1 MKEYYRITE
10 FAKLVGV
17 TAQTLRNYDNN
28 NIFKPSVI
36 SPKGHRLYTKEQLNQ
51 FYALKTSSI
60 KQLIDEE
67 KTKLNIGY
75 VRVSSRKQKDDLQ
88 RQYNLMEQ
96 YLLSLGKPFKIIKS
110 IGSGINYN
118 NPSLELLI
126 SEIMSENVNKVFV
139 LYKDRLVRF
148 GFDLI
153 KLIAKQYNVEI
164 EVINEY
170 NNTDEEELVT
180 DLIQIIT
187 VFSSKL
193 NGKRKYK
200 VNKAKELLQN
210 D

>member
-1 MKEYYRITE
+1 MKEYYRIAE

-28 NIFKPSVI
+28 NTFKPAI
-36 SPKGHRLYTKEQLNQ
+36 ITPKGHRLYTKEQLNQ
-51 FYALKTSSI
+51 FYALKVGSI
-60 KQLIDEE
+60 KQLIDDE
-67 KTKLNIGY
+67 KQRLNIGY

-118 NPSLELLI
+118 NPALEILI
-126 SEIMSENVNKVFV
+126 NEIISENVNKVFV

-170 NNTDEEELVT
+170 NNTDEEELVA
-180 DLIQIIT
+180 DLIQIIN
-187 VFSSKL
+187 VFSQKL

>member
-28 NIFKPSVI
+28 NTFKPAVI
-36 SPKGHRLYTKEQLNQ
+36 SPKGHRLYTKEQLNE
-51 FYALKTSSI
+51 FYSLKTNSI
-60 KQLIDEE
+60 KQLVDD
-67 KTKLNIGY
+67 KQQRLNIGY

-96 YLLSLGKPFKIIKS
+96 YLLSLGKLFKIIKS

-118 NPSLELLI
+118 NPALELLI
-126 SEIMSENVNKVFV
+126 SEITLGNVNKVFV

-148 GFDLI
+148 GFELI
-153 KLIAKQYNVEI
+153 KLIAKQHNVEI

-170 NNTDEEELVT
+170 NNTDEEELVI

-187 VFSSKL
+187 VFSSRL

-210 D
+210 E

>member
-28 NIFKPSVI
+28 NTFKPAVI
-36 SPKGHRLYTKEQLNQ
+36 SPKGHRLYTKEQLNE
-51 FYALKTSSI
+51 FYSLKTNSI
-60 KQLIDEE
+60 KQLIDD
-67 KTKLNIGY
+67 KKQKLNIGY
-75 VRVSSRKQKDDLQ
+75 VRVSSQKQKDDLQ

-126 SEIMSENVNKVFV
+126 SEITAGNVNKIFV

-148 GFDLI
+148 GFELI
-153 KLIAKQYNVEI
+153 KLIAKQHNVEI

-187 VFSSKL
+187 VFSSRL

-210 D
+210 E

>member
-1 MKEYYRITE
+1 MKEYYKITE
-10 FAKLVGV
+10 FAKLIGV

-28 NIFKPSVI
+28 NTFKPAVI
-36 SPKGHRLYTKEQLNQ
+36 SPKGHRLYTKEQLND
-51 FYALKTSSI
+51 FYTLKTNSI
-60 KQLIDEE
+60 KQLIDDE
-67 KTKLNIGY
+67 KQKLNIGY

-88 RQYNLMEQ
+88 RQYNLIEQ

-110 IGSGINYN
+110 IGSGIDYS

-126 SEIMSENVNKVFV
+126 SEITAGNVNKVFV

-148 GFDLI
+148 GFELI
-153 KLIAKQYNVEI
+153 KLIAKQHNVEI

-187 VFSSKL
+187 VFSSRL
-193 NGKRKYK
+193 NGERKYK

-210 D
+210 E

>member
-1 MKEYYRITE
+1 
-10 FAKLVGV
+10 
-17 TAQTLRNYDNN
+17 
-28 NIFKPSVI
+28 
-36 SPKGHRLYTKEQLNQ
+36 
-51 FYALKTSSI
+51 
-60 KQLIDEE
+60 
-67 KTKLNIGY
+67 
-75 VRVSSRKQKDDLQ
+75 
-88 RQYNLMEQ
+88 MEQ

-148 GFDLI
+148 GFGLI

>member
-28 NIFKPSVI
+28 NTFKPAVI
-36 SPKGHRLYTKEQLNQ
+36 SPKGHRLYTKEQLNE
-51 FYALKTSSI
+51 FYSLKTNSI
-60 KQLIDEE
+60 KQLVDD
-67 KTKLNIGY
+67 KQQRLNIGY

-118 NPSLELLI
+118 NPALELLI
-126 SEIMSENVNKVFV
+126 SEITLGNVNKVFV

-148 GFDLI
+148 GFELI
-153 KLIAKQYNVEI
+153 KLIAKQHNVEI

-170 NNTDEEELVT
+170 NNTDEEELVI

-187 VFSSKL
+187 VFSSRL

-210 D
+210 E

>member
-28 NIFKPSVI
+28 NTFKPSVI

-60 KQLIDEE
+60 KQLIDEK